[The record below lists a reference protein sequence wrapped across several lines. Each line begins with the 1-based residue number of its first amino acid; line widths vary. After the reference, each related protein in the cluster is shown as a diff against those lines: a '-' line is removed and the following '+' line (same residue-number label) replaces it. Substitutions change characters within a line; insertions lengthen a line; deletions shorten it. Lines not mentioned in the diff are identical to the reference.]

1 MAEID
6 SYLQEFI
13 QRTDANIKSLFDL
26 VKGIEAAQS
35 EHKKRLWRLENGGSR
50 GEKEDIELEHVNNI
64 FYYKYLINIKI
75 SLIKFI
81 LKFKNFRYLI

>member
-1 MAEID
+1 
-6 SYLQEFI
+6 
-13 QRTDANIKSLFDL
+13 
-26 VKGIEAAQS
+26 
-35 EHKKRLWRLENGGSR
+35 LENGGSR

>member
-35 EHKKRLWRLENGGSR
+35 EHKKRL
-50 GEKEDIELEHVNNI
+50 
-64 FYYKYLINIKI
+64 
-75 SLIKFI
+75 
-81 LKFKNFRYLI
+81 